1 VQQQYSNIGNI
12 KSLRKRSV
20 SHTRVRIHAMRCD
33 YLDPVFLP
41 TGQVGS
47 HDPRIVFRGQ
57 GQGTATGRARQYQV
71 GKTIR

>member
-1 VQQQYSNIGNI
+1 
-12 KSLRKRSV
+12 
-20 SHTRVRIHAMRCD
+20 
-33 YLDPVFLP
+33 VFLP